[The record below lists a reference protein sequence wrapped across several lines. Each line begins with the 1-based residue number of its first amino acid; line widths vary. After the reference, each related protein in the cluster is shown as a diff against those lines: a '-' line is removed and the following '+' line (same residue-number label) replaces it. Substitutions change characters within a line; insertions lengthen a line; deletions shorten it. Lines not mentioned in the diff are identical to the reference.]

1 MPDGATQRR
10 SFVAWGIVVLIV
22 VGITVLSLEPVPQP
36 QLQAPWK
43 HLPHVIA
50 YAALTAALL
59 TTLIPRSPPRPRRSV
74 SLRVAVIAVCAIG
87 LGVTMELGQGLVH
100 RDVETADVVADV
112 AGVAVAFLIGFTL
125 RGTRP
130 RR

>member
-10 SFVAWGIVVLIV
+10 SFVAWAIVVLIV
-22 VGITVLSLEPVPQP
+22 VGIAVFSLEPVPQP

-50 YAALTAALL
+50 YATLTAALL
-59 TTLIPRSPPRPRRSV
+59 TTLIPPSPPRPRRSAF
-74 SLRVAVIAVCAIG
+74 LRVAVTAAFVIG
-87 LGVTMELGQGLVH
+87 LGVAMELGQGLVH
-100 RDVETADVVADV
+100 RDVEWADVVADV

-125 RGTRP
+125 RGARP